1 MPPKGTTTGQ
11 KKSAAPPAHPK
22 YAEMIESAIKSLG
35 ERSGSSRQAICK
47 YIKDH
52 YKVGEGFEVHVKMAL
67 KRGVNGGTLVQTK
80 GTGASGSFRIKKK
93 EKPAPSAP
101 AAKRIVRKT
110 VSKPKP
116 KSDKAAKPK
125 PKKAAAAKPK
135 KAAPKKTTAS
145 KPKKQT
151 EKKRTAKP
159 KTVMSKAAKPKNK
172 PAKSPKKASK

>member
-1 MPPKGTTTGQ
+1 
-11 KKSAAPPAHPK
+11 
-22 YAEMIESAIKSLG
+22 
-35 ERSGSSRQAICK
+35 
-47 YIKDH
+47 
-52 YKVGEGFEVHVKMAL
+52 MAL
-67 KRGVNGGTLVQTK
+67 KRGVNSGTLVQTK

-135 KAAPKKTTAS
+135 KAAPKKTS

-151 EKKRTAKP
+151 EKRTAKP
-159 KTVMSKAAKPKNK
+159 KTVKPKADK
-172 PAKSPKKASK
+172 PKTMPAKSPKKASK